1 MCDVCAGCQ
10 ADRVRR
16 MRGVELGKEE
26 EEEEEKREHTSAD
39 TVTSK

>member
-26 EEEEEKREHTSAD
+26 EEEEEGQHTSAD